1 MKIFYVTNKKP
12 RSHNRN
18 GSNINYKTDIQTEFV
33 QKYAHL
39 YQGLP
44 ITQKTLQAHLVY
56 IHQLRPGNIP
66 DVDNLSKPIVDSF
79 TGIMYRDDSLIIRR
93 TADILALKDFDFVTV
108 DSTDMP
114 VEIYNDFNNFYLK
127 NEPHILFYEVSE
139 FSPSQI
145 KIGEL

>member
-12 RSHNRN
+12 RSHNRS
-18 GSNINYKTDIQTEFV
+18 GSNIEYKTAIQTEFT

-44 ITQKTLQAHLVY
+44 FTQQTLHTHLVY
-56 IHQLRPGNIP
+56 IHQLRPGNTP

-79 TGIMYRDDSLIIRR
+79 VGIIYQDDRLIIRR
-93 TADILALKDFDFVTV
+93 TADILSLKDFDFVTV
-108 DSTDMP
+108 DATDMP
-114 VEIYNDFNNFYLK
+114 VDIYNDFNDFYLK
-127 NEPHILFYEVSE
+127 KEPNILFYEVAE